1 MTVTSDDR
9 PLTLDAL
16 PMAHDRDAAFR
27 VLREHGPVVTIDG
40 AAYAVTDAAVDAVLH
55 DPATFSSRLA
65 FESLGSP
72 VPLLP
77 LAFDPP
83 EHLRYRRLLAPFF
96 SPGVISRMQ
105 DDLRRQLSDL
115 LDPIASRTECEVVS
129 EVCVPFPSQVFLTM
143 LGLPLADTDRLV
155 RWKDAVIGAT
165 TPGRAVSPEDATAA
179 MELFGYLTEKIDE
192 RRGSTGDDLLTTVVN
207 DPSEDA
213 LTRDELL
220 GMAFLLVLAGLDT
233 VTGTLSLAFHQLAA
247 DDTLRRRLAGD
258 PEQIPAYVEDLVRRN
273 PVATF
278 TPRVT
283 TQDTV
288 LEGTPLPA
296 GTTVVMVFGAANQEV
311 EDRHWGF
318 GGGVHRC
325 LGSHLA
331 RAELRLVLEEWLAR
345 IPEFGHSGGAVPDMP
360 WPQSLLGYP
369 RLPLVLGTT

>member
-1 MTVTSDDR
+1 
-9 PLTLDAL
+9 
-16 PMAHDRDAAFR
+16 
-27 VLREHGPVVTIDG
+27 VLREHGPVVSIDG

-115 LDPIASRTECEVVS
+115 LDPIASGTECEVVS

-213 LTRDELL
+213 LTQDELL

-345 IPEFGHSGGAVPDMP
+345 IPDFGHSGGAVPDMP